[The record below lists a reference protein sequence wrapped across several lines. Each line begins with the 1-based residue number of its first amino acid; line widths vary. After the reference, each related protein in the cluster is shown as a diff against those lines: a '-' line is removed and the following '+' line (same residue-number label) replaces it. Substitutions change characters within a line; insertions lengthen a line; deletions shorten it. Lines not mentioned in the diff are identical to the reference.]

1 MIRILHTAD
10 WHIGQTLRGFS
21 REHEHRKVFD
31 RLEEIVVERDV
42 DALVI
47 AGDVFDSQNPSGEAQ
62 QLFYNTL
69 VRLSRARPQMTT
81 VIVAGNHDAAG
92 RLEAPRPLLEAF
104 NIRVV
109 GNVRRRDGRVE
120 AARHLVPIA
129 DSSGT
134 VAAHVLAVSYPTAA
148 CLPNLMRLD
157 SEAGSSVI
165 AGVRSL
171 YAEFVETLRQ
181 EIDGLPFVVMGHL
194 HVAGGV
200 ESEGAERRIL
210 IGGQHAVPH
219 DVFPA
224 EASYVALGHLHK
236 AQAVGRDNVRYSG
249 SLIPLSAT
257 EQPYAHGVTLVSL
270 DGARVISEHIP
281 IDRPVPFFCLP
292 ATGDMRLAELGDH
305 LTALDL
311 PSDLA
316 TQERPFVQVMLARDG
331 LPPGFREEID
341 RIAENFPVRIVD
353 ARVAALPGALKE
365 VILADPMIRLA
376 ERDPEDLFKL
386 AFERAFGVAPDVAH
400 LDVFHRAR
408 AEA

>member
-21 REHEHRKVFD
+21 REHEHRKVFE
-31 RLEEIVVERDV
+31 RIEEIVVERNV

-62 QLFYNTL
+62 QLFYSTL
-69 VRLSRARPQMTT
+69 VRLSRAQRRMTI
-81 VIVAGNHDAAG
+81 VIAAGNHDAAG

-109 GNVRRRDGRVE
+109 GNVRRREGRVE
-120 AARHLVPIA
+120 ATRHLVPIA
-129 DSSGT
+129 DASGA

-148 CLPNLMRLD
+148 CLPNLTRLGG
-157 SEAGSSVI
+157 EAGSPVI

-171 YAEFVETLRQ
+171 YAELVDALR
-181 EIDGLPFVVMGHL
+181 EPMDSLPFVLTGHL
-194 HVAGGV
+194 HVAGGI
-200 ESEGAERRIL
+200 ESEGAERRIMV
-210 IGGQHAVPH
+210 GGQHAVPH

-236 AQAVGRDNVRYSG
+236 AQAIGRDTVRYSG

-257 EQPYAHGVTLVSL
+257 ELPYVHGVTLVSL
-270 DGARVISEHIP
+270 DGTTVLSEHIS
-281 IDRPVPFFCLP
+281 IDRPVPFVRLP
-292 ATGDMRLAELGDH
+292 EAGDMRLSELGDH
-305 LTALDL
+305 LTAMGLSSDL
-311 PSDLA
+311 PL
-316 TQERPFVQVMLARDG
+316 QERPFVQVRLAREG
-331 LPPGFREEID
+331 LSPGFREEVD
-341 RIAENFPVRIVD
+341 RIAESFPMRIVD
-353 ARVAALPGALKE
+353 TRVAAIPGALTD
-365 VILADPMIRLA
+365 VTLADPMIGLA

-386 AFERAFGVAPDVAH
+386 AFERAFGVAPDAAH

>member
-1 MIRILHTAD
+1 MIRVLHTAD

-31 RLEEIVVERDV
+31 RLEEIVMERDV

-157 SEAGSSVI
+157 SEAGSPVI

-181 EIDGLPFVVMGHL
+181 QIDGLPFIVMGHL

>member
-31 RLEEIVVERDV
+31 RLEEIVLERDV
-42 DALVI
+42 DALVV

-62 QLFYNTL
+62 QLFYNAL
-69 VRLSRARPQMTT
+69 VRLSRARPQMAM

-148 CLPNLMRLD
+148 CLPNLMRLV
-157 SEAGSSVI
+157 SEAGSPVV

-171 YAEFVETLRQ
+171 YAELVETLRQ
-181 EIDGLPFVVMGHL
+181 QIDGLPFVVMGHL

-281 IDRPVPFFCLP
+281 IDRPVPFLCLP
-292 ATGDMRLAELGDH
+292 ATGDMRVAELGDH
-305 LTALDL
+305 LTALGL

-316 TQERPFVQVMLARDG
+316 TQERPFVQVRLARDG

-341 RIAENFPVRIVD
+341 RIAENFSVRIVE
-353 ARVAALPGALKE
+353 ARVAAIPGALKE

-376 ERDPEDLFKL
+376 ERDPEDLFML
-386 AFERAFGVAPDVAH
+386 AFERAFGVAPDAGH